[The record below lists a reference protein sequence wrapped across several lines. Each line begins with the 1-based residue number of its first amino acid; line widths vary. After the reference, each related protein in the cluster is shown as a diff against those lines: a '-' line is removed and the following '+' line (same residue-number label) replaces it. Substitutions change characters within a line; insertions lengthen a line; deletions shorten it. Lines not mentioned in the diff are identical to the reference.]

1 MLHLGIDLGGTKIES
16 ALSGAAIDHPL
27 WRKREATQTTGGP
40 EALIRQLADRILE
53 TQQEAGD
60 SLTIGLGLP
69 GSIDPTSGTV
79 RNCVMPWLDGIPLP
93 QALSERT
100 GQPVAVVNDAQAFA
114 LSEAHFGA
122 GRGARTVLGVTIGT
136 GVGGGW
142 VIEGRLHSGRHGI
155 AGEIGHFTLDRDGR
169 ACYCGRTGCVE
180 QYLSGT
186 ALERRYEDLSGL
198 PLPLW
203 DIAREAEHGDSDA
216 EMVMQELIA
225 AFGQTIGSLI
235 NIYDP
240 EVIVIG
246 GGVSEVKRL
255 FSDGIAA
262 VSRQAMAAPLATRIV
277 PAQLGAASGVFGAAL
292 VGAQAGFSLGP
303 ADRES

>member
-16 ALSGAAIDHPL
+16 ALCGAAIDHPL
-27 WRKREATQTTGGP
+27 WRKREATQTAGGP
-40 EALIRQLADRILE
+40 EALISQLADRILQ
-53 TQQEAGD
+53 TQQEAAGG
-60 SLTIGLGLP
+60 LTIGLGLP
-69 GSIDPTSGTV
+69 GSIDPASGTV

-142 VIEGRLHSGRHGI
+142 VIDGRLHSGRHGI

-186 ALERRYEDLSGL
+186 ALERRYEELSGL

-203 DIAREAEHGDSDA
+203 DIAREAEHGNPDA
-216 EMVMQELIA
+216 ETVMQELIA

-240 EVIVIG
+240 DVIVIG
-246 GGVSEVKRL
+246 GGVSDVKSL

-262 VSRQAMAAPLATRIV
+262 VARQAMAAPLTTRIV

-292 VGAQAGFSLGP
+292 VGAQAATSVY
-303 ADRES
+303 

>member
-16 ALSGAAIDHPL
+16 ALCGAAIDHPL
-27 WRKREATQTTGGP
+27 WRKREATLTTGGP
-40 EALIRQLADRILE
+40 EALIGQLADRILQ

-60 SLTIGLGLP
+60 GLTIGLGLP
-69 GSIDPTSGTV
+69 GSIDPASGMV

-93 QALSERT
+93 QALAERA

-142 VIEGRLHSGRHGI
+142 VIDGRLHSGRHGI

-186 ALERRYEDLSGL
+186 ALERRYEELSGL

-203 DIAREAEHGDSDA
+203 DIAREAEHGNLDA
-216 EMVMQELIA
+216 ETVMQELFA

-240 EVIVIG
+240 DVIVIG
-246 GGVSEVKRL
+246 GGVSDVKGL

-262 VSRQAMAAPLATRIV
+262 VARQAMAAPLTTRIV

-292 VGAQAGFSLGP
+292 VGAQA
-303 ADRES
+303 ATNVY